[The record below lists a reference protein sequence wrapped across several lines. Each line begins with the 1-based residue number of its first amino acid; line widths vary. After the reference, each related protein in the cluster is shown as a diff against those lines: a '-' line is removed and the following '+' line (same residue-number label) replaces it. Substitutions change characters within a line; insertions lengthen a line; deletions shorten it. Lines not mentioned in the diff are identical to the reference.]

1 MDRPSRL
8 LRDASRGSAPTRA
21 SGPRHVTRAAAAA
34 GALSEPA
41 RLRAQ
46 AEAAEARFQA
56 LVESAPDAIVT
67 VNRAGLIVLVTS
79 QAETLFGYARAD
91 LEGQPIE
98 LLVPERY
105 HEQHAADRQRYTAA
119 PTHGRRSRAHGAA
132 AGR

>member
-1 MDRPSRL
+1 
-8 LRDASRGSAPTRA
+8 
-21 SGPRHVTRAAAAA
+21 
-34 GALSEPA
+34 LSEPA

-67 VNRAGLIVLVTS
+67 VNRAGLIVLVNS

-98 LLVPERY
+98 LRVPERY

-119 PTHGRRSRAHGAA
+119 PVPDPWAPVSRSRRG
-132 AGR
+132 GRTVASSRSRSASAPSAQTMTCSSRALSAT